1 MVHGKSK
8 IKKPFINLFGDDVPF
23 QLKFFEF
30 REHWLEERTKG
41 IGGSDASVILGEN
54 PYKTSKDL
62 WEEKKGIKEAEDISH
77 KEHVQYGTKAEEHLR
92 NLFAL
97 DFPQYS
103 VWHVENHTLE
113 SKEYPFM
120 RYSADGLL
128 LDCETGE
135 KGILEVKTTNILASS
150 HKEKWNNKI
159 PQNYYIQV
167 LHGLIVTGYDF
178 VILKAQLR
186 YQFKG
191 ELPKF
196 ETKHYLIR
204 REDVLEDIEF
214 LKQAEIEW
222 WNRYMI
228 GNETP
233 KINLAF

>member
-1 MVHGKSK
+1 
-8 IKKPFINLFGDDVPF
+8 
-23 QLKFFEF
+23 
-30 REHWLEERTKG
+30 
-41 IGGSDASVILGEN
+41 
-54 PYKTSKDL
+54 
-62 WEEKKGIKEAEDISH
+62 
-77 KEHVQYGTKAEEHLR
+77 
-92 NLFAL
+92 
-97 DFPQYS
+97 
-103 VWHVENHTLE
+103 
-113 SKEYPFM
+113 M

-135 KGILEVKTTNILASS
+135 KGILEIKTTKILASS
-150 HKEKWNNKI
+150 HKEKWNNQI

-233 KINLAF
+233 KINLTF